1 MAITRLGSN
10 QSINLASNVTGT
22 LQSGNLPSGT
32 QIQTTKSI
40 FTSVSSQITN
50 TSGSY
55 VATGFTGSIT
65 PKKSGSSISVLCYGF
80 AMHANPVSNATGNRG
95 LRTKWYYQV
104 NSGSF
109 NTVTNK
115 GTGGYMKNAGYN
127 SYAWLDIDLPIH
139 AYHAPTYTLGDTLT
153 YKLYFSAITTS
164 AHLNHAGNSTGLWS
178 GGGDNEIN
186 VHVELKEIAG

>member
-1 MAITRLGSN
+1 MPFTTISN
-10 QSINLASNVTGT
+10 TVLPTIASTK
-22 LQSGNLPSGT
+22 LPTGT
-32 QIQTTKSI
+32 QIQTAKSI
-40 FTSVSSQITN
+40 FTSVGTVTSN

-55 VATGFTGSIT
+55 VASGFTGSIT
-65 PKKSGSSISVLCYGF
+65 PKKSGSSISVLCYGL
-80 AMHANPVSNATGNRG
+80 AMHVNATTTAAGNRG

-104 NSGSF
+104 GSGSF

-127 SYAWLDIDLPIH
+127 SYAWLDVDLPIH
-139 AYHAPTYTLGDTLT
+139 AYHTPTYTLGDTLT

-164 AHLNHAGNSTGLWS
+164 PHLNHAGNSNGLWS

>member
-1 MAITRLGSN
+1 MSLIKLNN
-10 QSINLASNVTGT
+10 QSITGIT
-22 LQSGNLPSGT
+22 SAGLPSGT

-40 FTSVSSQITN
+40 FTSVSTVTTN

-65 PKKSGSSISVLCYGF
+65 PKKSGSSISVLCYGL
-80 AMHANPVSNATGNRG
+80 AMHVNPTTGGAGNRG
-95 LRTKWYYQV
+95 IRTKWYFQV
-104 NSGSF
+104 GSGSF

-115 GTGGYMKNAGYN
+115 GTGGYMKNLGD
-127 SYAWLDIDLPIH
+127 SDWLDVDLPIH
-139 AYHAPTYTLGDTLT
+139 AYHTPTYSLGDVLT

-164 AHLNHAGNSTGLWS
+164 GHLNHAGNSTGLWS